1 MRPATEE
8 STTPTLDVELSPA
21 GRMYYRSGEKS
32 ISTAAIASIIPG
44 LGHAYAG
51 SWGLALITFFLVAPV
66 AWGLSFAAGTSLD
79 SSVAFIVVLLS
90 FYALIS
96 WSATESAKR
105 KNEERM
111 ALAMT
116 MH

>member
-1 MRPATEE
+1 
-8 STTPTLDVELSPA
+8 
-21 GRMYYRSGEKS
+21 MYYRSGEKS
-32 ISTAAIASIIPG
+32 VSTAAIASVVPG

-51 SWGLALITFFLVAPV
+51 SWGLALIVFFLVAPIT
-66 AWGLSFAAGTSLD
+66 WGLSFFVAASFHSG
-79 SSVAFIVVLLS
+79 VALIVVLVF
-90 FYALIS
+90 FYAPIS
-96 WSATESAKR
+96 WSATEAAKR